1 MSKTYEEVVASK
13 KDATTLQKKL
23 LQSDYKKYITEQE
36 DIILKKEI
44 AIENTILG
52 KVDNSV
58 RSIYTCSANN
68 SIETIL
74 LYRKY
79 ILEAQQN
86 IVKAQALY
94 KELFP
99 EA

>member
-13 KDATTLQKKL
+13 KDATTLQKEL

-58 RSIYTCSANN
+58 SGFYISSTDN
-68 SIETIL
+68 SIENIL

-79 ILEAQQN
+79 ILKAQQN

>member
-1 MSKTYEEVVASK
+1 MSKTYEEIVASK
-13 KDATTLQKKL
+13 KDATTLQKEL

-58 RSIYTCSANN
+58 RAFYISSANN

-79 ILEAQQN
+79 ILKAQQN

>member
-13 KDATTLQKKL
+13 KDATTLQKEL

-36 DIILKKEI
+36 DIILKKRI
-44 AIENTILG
+44 AIENTIL
-52 KVDNSV
+52 
-58 RSIYTCSANN
+58 
-68 SIETIL
+68 ETIL
-74 LYRKY
+74 LYRKH
-79 ILEAQQN
+79 ILKAQQN

>member
-1 MSKTYEEVVASK
+1 MSKTYKEIVASK
-13 KDATTLQKKL
+13 KDATTLQKEL

-36 DIILKKEI
+36 GIILKKEI

-52 KVDNSV
+52 KIDNSV
-58 RSIYTCSANN
+58 RPIYIGSANN

-74 LYRKY
+74 LCRKC
-79 ILEAQQN
+79 ILNSQQN

>member
-1 MSKTYEEVVASK
+1 MSKTYEEIVASK
-13 KDATTLQKKL
+13 KDATTLQKEL

-52 KVDNSV
+52 KVDNS
-58 RSIYTCSANN
+58 RPIYIGSANN

-74 LYRKY
+74 LCRKC
-79 ILEAQQN
+79 ILKAQQN

>member
-1 MSKTYEEVVASK
+1 MSKTYEEIVASK
-13 KDATTLQKKL
+13 KDATTLQKEL

-36 DIILKKEI
+36 DIILKKERTI
-44 AIENTILG
+44 KNTILG
-52 KVDNSV
+52 KVDNPL
-58 RSIYTCSANN
+58 RLIYTDYYNN

-74 LYRKY
+74 LSRKY